1 MHYEEYS
8 ATDLMAEEEIA
19 EAERQEGLAYQ
30 DYKISQEQ
38 ASYLEA
44 IFNQEQIDLEDYI
57 TRQVIN

>member
-1 MHYEEYS
+1 MHYDEYS
-8 ATDLMAEEEIA
+8 ATDLMTEEEVA
-19 EAERQEGLAYQ
+19 DQERQEGLAYQ